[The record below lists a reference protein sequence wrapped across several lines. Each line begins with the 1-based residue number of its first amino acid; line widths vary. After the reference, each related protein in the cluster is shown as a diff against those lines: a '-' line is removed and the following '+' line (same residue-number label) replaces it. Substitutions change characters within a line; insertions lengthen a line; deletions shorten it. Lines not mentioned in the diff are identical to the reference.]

1 MMRRFLIAVAVL
13 GSSCNF
19 VFAAVENWPQ
29 WRGPLGTGVA
39 PAGDYPVKFSN
50 TEGVAWKAKLPGIG
64 TSTPAVWGDRIFV
77 TCGIKS
83 EGDEGRDGVLCF
95 DMNGKELWRHEFG
108 EGRKGKSSH
117 ASGSNPSP
125 VTDGKNLVVY
135 FKTGTLA
142 NLGLDGKEKWKIN
155 LQDKFGKDTLWWDLG
170 TSPIL
175 VGDRVVVAVMQ
186 SGDSYLVALDLKD
199 GNVAWKE
206 KRQYDV
212 PKENDNSYCTPQL
225 VRVNGKDQIIAWGA
239 DHLTGHD
246 AQTGKLLWECRGFNP
261 DNEQNLRTIA
271 SAVASDGVA
280 VVPYARGGSLVA
292 VRMGGDGDITKSA
305 LWDKHGRGQSTDVP
319 TPVITDGKVYLL
331 TDVGHIDCLKLK
343 TGEVLWS
350 ADLPKNRNKYY
361 ASPVLAGD
369 KLYCAREDGA
379 VFVGQVSDAGYKE
392 LAANSMDERI
402 IASLVPVRGGL
413 LVRGDEYLY
422 RIEASPSKEGR

>member
-1 MMRRFLIAVAVL
+1 
-13 GSSCNF
+13 
-19 VFAAVENWPQ
+19 
-29 WRGPLGTGVA
+29 
-39 PAGDYPVKFSN
+39 
-50 TEGVAWKAKLPGIG
+50 
-64 TSTPAVWGDRIFV
+64 
-77 TCGIKS
+77 
-83 EGDEGRDGVLCF
+83 
-95 DMNGKELWRHEFG
+95 
-108 EGRKGKSSH
+108 
-117 ASGSNPSP
+117 
-125 VTDGKNLVVY
+125 
-135 FKTGTLA
+135 
-142 NLGLDGKEKWKIN
+142 
-155 LQDKFGKDTLWWDLG
+155 
-170 TSPIL
+170 
-175 VGDRVVVAVMQ
+175 
-186 SGDSYLVALDLKD
+186 VALDLKD

-212 PKENDNSYCTPQL
+212 PKENDNSYSTPQL
-225 VRVNGKDQIIAWGA
+225 ARVNGKDQIIAWGA

-246 AQTGKLLWECRGFNP
+246 ARTGKLLWECTGFNP
-261 DNEQNLRTIA
+261 DGEQNWRTIA

-292 VRMGGDGDITKSA
+292 VRLGENSDVTKSA
-305 LWDKHGRGQSTDVP
+305 LWEKHGRGQSTDVP

-331 TDVGHIDCLKLK
+331 TDAGHIDCLKLQ

-379 VFVGQVSDAGYKE
+379 LFVGQVSETGYKE

-422 RIEASPSKEGR
+422 RFQPSSVGR

>member
-1 MMRRFLIAVAVL
+1 MHRLAIL
-13 GSSCNF
+13 GLTF
-19 VFAAVENWPQ
+19 VFALQCAVFAAEENWPQ
-29 WRGPLGTGVA
+29 WRGPQGTGVA

-50 TEGVAWKAKLPGIG
+50 TEGVAWKAKLPGVG
-64 TSTPAVWGDRIFV
+64 TSTPAVWDDQIFV
-77 TCGIKS
+77 TCGIKG
-83 EGDEGRDGVLCF
+83 EGEEERDGVLCF

-108 EGRKGKSSH
+108 QGRKGRSPH

-199 GNVAWKE
+199 GNFAWKE

-212 PKENDNSYCTPQL
+212 PKENDN
-225 VRVNGKDQIIAWGA
+225 QIIAWGA

-246 AQTGKLLWECRGFNP
+246 AQTGKLLWECTGFNP
-261 DNEQNLRTIA
+261 DHASNWRTIA
-271 SAVASDGVA
+271 SAVASDGIGI
-280 VVPYARGGSLVA
+280 VPYARGESLVA
-292 VRMGGDGDITKSA
+292 VRLGENSDVTKSA
-305 LWDKHGRGQSTDVP
+305 VWEKHGRGQSTDVP
-319 TPVITDGKVYLL
+319 TPVVTNGKVYLL
-331 TDVGHIDCLKLK
+331 TDAGHIDCLKLQ
-343 TGEVLWS
+343 TGDVLWS
-350 ADLPKNRNKYY
+350 ADLPKNRSKFY
-361 ASPVLAGD
+361 ASPLLAGD

-379 VFVGQVSDAGYKE
+379 LFVGQVSETGYKE
-392 LAANSMDERI
+392 LAANAMDERI

-422 RIEASPSKEGR
+422 MMGATPVAGR